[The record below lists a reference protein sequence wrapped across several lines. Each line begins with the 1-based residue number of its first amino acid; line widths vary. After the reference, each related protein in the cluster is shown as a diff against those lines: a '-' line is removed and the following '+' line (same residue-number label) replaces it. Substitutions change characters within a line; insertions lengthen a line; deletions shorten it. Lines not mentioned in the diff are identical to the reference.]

1 MNENNQFHISFFRP
15 TTERA
20 RKNRNKVV
28 WLIAIW
34 AIGVF
39 GFQFLLRALEEPT
52 PEPVQT
58 EFIQVWDKVKTG
70 NASEPEVRT
79 FARCALQVTGK
90 VFIKAEHRAAL
101 DNGIT
106 WATMQLADSAQ
117 KIAISQALV
126 AFEKSA
132 KDVEVLS
139 DKNYQSAKNKLAAL
153 ARVPLELKPNELLTT
168 FLPLELRSKMAGEFT
183 AENKKLVEEAIPL
196 YTTHNQSVLTDTKF
210 LGFPFHYFYTSVFL
224 LILFIVICW
233 FYSFTTD
240 KINKKLQISE

>member
-15 TTERA
+15 TTDRA

-28 WLIAIW
+28 WLVAIW
-34 AIGVF
+34 AIAVF

-52 PEPVQT
+52 PEPVLV
-58 EFIQVWDKVKTG
+58 EFNQVWDKVKSG
-70 NASEPEVRT
+70 NASEQEMQT
-79 FARCALQVTGK
+79 FAQCALQVTGK
-90 VFIKAEHRAAL
+90 VFIKPEHRAAL

-117 KIAISQALV
+117 KVAITQAIGT
-126 AFEKSA
+126 FEKSA
-132 KDVEVLS
+132 KKVKVLS
-139 DKNYQSAKNKLAAL
+139 DKNYQSAKNELAAL
-153 ARVPLELKPNELLTT
+153 ARVPLGLKSNELLTK
-168 FLPLELRSKMAGEFT
+168 FLPLELHTQMAGEFT
-183 AENKKLVEEAIPL
+183 AENKKIVEVAMPL

-210 LGFPFHYFYTSVFL
+210 LGFPFHYFYTAVFL
-224 LILFIVICW
+224 LILFIAICW

>member
-28 WLIAIW
+28 WLLAIW

-52 PEPVQT
+52 PEPVLT
-58 EFIQVWDKVKTG
+58 EFNEVWDNVKSD
-70 NASEPEVRT
+70 NANKHELQT
-79 FARCALQVTGK
+79 FAKSALQVTGK
-90 VFIKAEHRAAL
+90 VFIKPEHRNAL

-106 WATMQLADSAQ
+106 WATMKLADSAQ
-117 KIAISQALV
+117 KIAISQALID
-126 AFEKSA
+126 FEKAA
-132 KDVEVLS
+132 KDLEVLS
-139 DKNYQSAKNKLAAL
+139 DENYQTARNNLAAL
-153 ARVPLELKPNELLTT
+153 ARVPLGLKSNELLTN
-168 FLPLELRSKMAGEFT
+168 FLPLELDSKMAGSFT
-183 AENKKLVEEAIPL
+183 DENKKIVAKAMPL
-196 YTTHNQSVLTDTKF
+196 YTIHNQSVLTDTKF

-240 KINKKLQISE
+240 KINKKLKISE

>member
-20 RKNRNKVV
+20 RKNRNKVI
-28 WLIAIW
+28 WLVTIW

-52 PEPVQT
+52 PEPVLT
-58 EFIQVWDKVKTG
+58 EFNQVWGNVKSG
-70 NASEPEVRT
+70 DANEQELQV
-79 FARCALQVTGK
+79 FAHCALQITGK
-90 VFIKAEHRAAL
+90 VFIKPHHRMAL

-117 KIAISQALV
+117 KIAIMQALKT
-126 AFEKSA
+126 FEKSA
-132 KDVEVLS
+132 EELEVLS
-139 DKNYQSAKNKLAAL
+139 DENYQTAKNELAAL
-153 ARVPLELKPNELLTT
+153 ASVPLGLKANNLLSG
-168 FLPLELRSKMAGEFT
+168 FLPMELRSEMAGAFT
-183 AENKKLVEEAIPL
+183 DKNKKIVEKAMPL

-210 LGFPFHYFYTSVFL
+210 LGFPFHYFYTAVFL